1 MYKLYMKLV
10 FVISVLMCLFTLT
23 FNMRGISEVTH
34 DGWLAILISF
44 IVLILTSFSLIKIP
58 VKFLKNLLTIEILSF
73 TLFLFMMKYN
83 FLIPRHVW
91 SLRVVLNDITI
102 LVTIFYIIFLVI
114 AYSEPLH
121 GKKISLD
128 TISQSFYLLV
138 ISNLLFELFPYGIT
152 VMDNVNSLQIG
163 KGIQNIFLIVMN
175 LHLIL
180 GFIGIIMM
188 FGMILS
194 LVLNHKGEI
203 SYV

>member
-1 MYKLYMKLV
+1 MKLV

-121 GKKISLD
+121 GKKISMD

-138 ISNLLFELFPYGIT
+138 ISNLLFELFP
-152 VMDNVNSLQIG
+152 
-163 KGIQNIFLIVMN
+163 
-175 LHLIL
+175 
-180 GFIGIIMM
+180 
-188 FGMILS
+188 
-194 LVLNHKGEI
+194 
-203 SYV
+203 

>member
-1 MYKLYMKLV
+1 MKLV
-10 FVISVLMCLFTLT
+10 FLISILMCLFTLT
-23 FNMRGISEVTH
+23 FNLRGILEVTH

-44 IVLILTSFSLIKIP
+44 ILLILTSFSLIKIP
-58 VKFLKNLLTIEILSF
+58 VKFLKNLLTIEILLF

-83 FLIPRHVW
+83 FLIPRHAW
-91 SLRVVLNDITI
+91 SLRVILNDITI

-114 AYSEPLH
+114 SYSEPLH

-128 TISQSFYLLV
+128 TIFQSFHLLV

-163 KGIQNIFLIVMN
+163 KEIQIIFLIVMN

-180 GFIGIIMM
+180 GFIGIIIM
-188 FGMILS
+188 FSMILS
-194 LVLNHKGEI
+194 LVLNHKGKI
-203 SYV
+203 RYV

>member
-58 VKFLKNLLTIEILSF
+58 VKFLKNLLTIEILSS

-121 GKKISLD
+121 GKK
-128 TISQSFYLLV
+128 YLWT
-138 ISNLLFELFPYGIT
+138 LFPKVSIY
-152 VMDNVNSLQIG
+152 
-163 KGIQNIFLIVMN
+163 
-175 LHLIL
+175 
-180 GFIGIIMM
+180 
-188 FGMILS
+188 
-194 LVLNHKGEI
+194 
-203 SYV
+203 

>member
-10 FVISVLMCLFTLT
+10 FVSSILMCLFAVT
-23 FNMRGISEVTH
+23 FNLRGISEVTH

-44 IVLILTSFSLIKIP
+44 IVLLITSFSLIKIP
-58 VKFLKNLLTIEILSF
+58 VKFLKKLLTIEILSF
-73 TLFLFMMKYN
+73 ALFLFMMKYN
-83 FLIPRHVW
+83 FLIPSNSW

-102 LVTIFYIIFLVI
+102 LVTLFYIIFLVI

-128 TISQSFYLLV
+128 TIFQSLHLLV

-163 KGIQNIFLIVMN
+163 KGMQNVFLIVMN

-180 GFIGIIMM
+180 GVIGIVMM
-188 FGMILS
+188 FGMIVS
-194 LVLNHKGEI
+194 LLFNYKGKL